1 MALSLLSFVQK
12 RHNTVNFFMR
22 RSAQELWKTVTSVSK
37 SGQKKGRRSTR
48 QPIRPLERYYRIGSS
63 KF

>member
-1 MALSLLSFVQK
+1 MPK

-22 RSAQELWKTVTSVSK
+22 RSGKELWKTITSVSK

-48 QPIRPLERYYRIGSS
+48 QQIRPLERFYKIGSS
-63 KF
+63 KLILFFE